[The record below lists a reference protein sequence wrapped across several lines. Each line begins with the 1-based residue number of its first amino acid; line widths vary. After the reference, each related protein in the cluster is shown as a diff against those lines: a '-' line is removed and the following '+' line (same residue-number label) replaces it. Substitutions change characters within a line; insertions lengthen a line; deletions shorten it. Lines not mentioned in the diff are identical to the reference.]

1 VLGLVVPW
9 ISTDKQL
16 GELLM
21 LNHQSSRMLKQTV
34 HKHALLT
41 CQPER
46 LPLKRQKLWD
56 LVMGL
61 SLQEMDYQ
69 ATKKK
74 VEENPILIENVEE
87 VIQLDV

>member
-1 VLGLVVPW
+1 
-9 ISTDKQL
+9 
-16 GELLM
+16 
-21 LNHQSSRMLKQTV
+21 MLKQTV

-74 VEENPILIENVEE
+74 VEENPLLIENVEE